1 MERVAFVG
9 WLPALR
15 NCDWSPPPPMMCD
28 AKSLHAEFG
37 TNFRLIL
44 FPGTCTRRLC
54 EQHSSSCI
62 FTAFCNSEPV
72 SEGQKTR
79 GAEQRDQSVPST
91 ARFPET
97 V

>member
-1 MERVAFVG
+1 
-9 WLPALR
+9 
-15 NCDWSPPPPMMCD
+15 MMYD

-72 SEGQKTR
+72 PKGKKRVVLNSGINLFHPR
-79 GAEQRDQSVPST
+79 PDFQR
-91 ARFPET
+91 RFESLGDA
-97 V
+97 